1 MNHQKKIIILD
12 FGSQYTQLIAK
23 NIRRNHVACLIVSC
37 KITAEELLTNT
48 PTGIILSG
56 GPESVYDS
64 NGLKI
69 DKKIFDLNIP
79 ILGICYGMQLITD
92 MFGGKVTGSDKSEFG
107 ANELKIKINNELF
120 EDVPKI
126 SKVWMSHSDH
136 VTKMPSNFEITGES
150 HNSIASIK
158 HKNKKIYGVQFHPEV
173 THTEFGSVMI
183 SNFIFKICEAEK
195 NWMNNNFIENK
206 INKIRETVK
215 NNVVILAL
223 SGGVDSS
230 VVALL
235 LQRAIGKQLK
245 CFFVNHGLLRDEECL
260 EVINYLK
267 TCEKINI
274 DIIDAKQ
281 LFLSA
286 LSGKID
292 PEDKRKTIGAKF
304 IEVFEKEAITLNGKY
319 LAQGTIYSDVIESS
333 GHGKTSKTIKSHHN
347 VGGLP
352 EKMHLKIIEPVNDL
366 FKDEVRELGVA
377 LGLPKKYVNRHPF
390 PGPGFTVRILGEVT
404 EDALNKVK
412 KADHIFI
419 EELQKHDLYD
429 KVSQAFAVFLPIKSV
444 GVMGDYR
451 TYDNVIAIRS
461 INTVDFMTGTITNFP
476 FDFLTKVSTRIVN
489 EVKGINRVVYDIT
502 SKPPGTIEW
511 E

>member
-1 MNHQKKIIILD
+1 
-12 FGSQYTQLIAK
+12 
-23 NIRRNHVACLIVSC
+23 
-37 KITAEELLTNT
+37 
-48 PTGIILSG
+48 
-56 GPESVYDS
+56 
-64 NGLKI
+64 
-69 DKKIFDLNIP
+69 
-79 ILGICYGMQLITD
+79 
-92 MFGGKVTGSDKSEFG
+92 
-107 ANELKIKINNELF
+107 
-120 EDVPKI
+120 
-126 SKVWMSHSDH
+126 
-136 VTKMPSNFEITGES
+136 
-150 HNSIASIK
+150 
-158 HKNKKIYGVQFHPEV
+158 
-173 THTEFGSVMI
+173 
-183 SNFIFKICEAEK
+183 
-195 NWMNNNFIENK
+195 MNNNFIENK

-502 SKPPGTIEW
+502 SKPPGTIE
-511 E
+511 